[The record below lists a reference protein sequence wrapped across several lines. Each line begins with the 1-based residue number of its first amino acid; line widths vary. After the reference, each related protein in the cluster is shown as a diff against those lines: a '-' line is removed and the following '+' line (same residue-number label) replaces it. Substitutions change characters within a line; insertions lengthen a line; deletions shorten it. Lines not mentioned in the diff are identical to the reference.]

1 MCKHSVLWIQQLW
14 IQQIFLCTLSVCL
27 SVCLCYNL
35 RIRPVVPVFR
45 AEMKKSK
52 NTRVSFPPVSR
63 GIPII
68 PALGNRQEEGVQPGL
83 HSEFPASCDTRFSY

>member
-1 MCKHSVLWIQQLW
+1 MQ
-14 IQQIFLCTLSVCL
+14 TLGTMDSAAMDSADFPVHSVCL